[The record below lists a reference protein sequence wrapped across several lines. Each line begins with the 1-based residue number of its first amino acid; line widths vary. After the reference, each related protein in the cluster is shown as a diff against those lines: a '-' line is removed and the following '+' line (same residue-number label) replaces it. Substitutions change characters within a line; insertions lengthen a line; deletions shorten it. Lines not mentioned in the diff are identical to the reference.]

1 VASKIIYAGTNH
13 AVRYNWKYDAAGR
26 VGFYRLNRRVGSN
39 LQNCFAKE
47 IILWR
52 NKQRAS

>member
-1 VASKIIYAGTNH
+1 MASKIIYAGTNH